1 MNLKTSRPCVWMA
14 AVVLAVVLVWTAP
27 AFKAQSQSP
36 NQGAQQQPDQQQ
48 SQPQQNQTK
57 TYVGQVI
64 QAKNGQYALLTDK
77 TAGRG
82 YFLDDQAKAKKFN
95 GQNVKVTGKVDTQTK
110 TLHIA
115 QIEPLQQ

>member
-1 MNLKTSRPCVWMA
+1 MNLIKSRLWVWI
-14 AVVLAVVLVWTAP
+14 AVATLGAGMMWTAP
-27 AFKAQSQSP
+27 SFKAQSQSQP
-36 NQGAQQQPDQQQ
+36 PAAQQQPDQQQ
-48 SQPQQNQTK
+48 SQQDQSSK

-64 QAKNGQYALLTDK
+64 QAKNGKFALLTDK

-82 YFLDDQAKAKKFN
+82 YFLDDQDKAKKFN
-95 GQNVKVTGKVDTQTK
+95 GQNVKVTGTVDTQTK